1 MLNFIID
8 KEKCTGCGLCAQ
20 DCPSMIIVMGDYPYI
35 KEGKESHCIKCQHCL
50 AVCPE
55 GALSLLGKNPDESM
69 TIDIRLPDPE
79 LLIRMIKGRRSVRK
93 YKNENLDK
101 ELIQKLMET
110 AAYAPTGH
118 NDNSV
123 LLSVVDNKEE
133 FLKVKNAVYT
143 AIRDESDKGNK
154 NSNLPLLSK
163 FQVLWIKK
171 NIDVLFRGAPHMII
185 ASSPDS
191 ATTAVEDSIIALSY
205 FELAANSSS
214 IGVLWNGMVKWVLT
228 EIAPHLKKRFGIP
241 ENHVISG
248 VLVFGKSDIKYSR
261 AVQSEGLH
269 INRIQL

>member
-20 DCPSMIIVMGDYPYI
+20 DCPSMIIVLGDYPYI
-35 KEGKESHCIKCQHCL
+35 KEGKENHCIKCQHCL

-55 GALSLLGKNPDESM
+55 GALSVLGKNPAESM
-69 TIDIRLPDPE
+69 AVEEKLPDPD

-123 LLSVVDNKEE
+123 LFSVVDDKEE
-133 FLKVKNAVYT
+133 FLNIKNAVYN
-143 AIRDESDKGNK
+143 AIRDESGKGNK
-154 NSNLPLLSK
+154 NPNLPLLSK

-191 ATTAVEDSIIALSY
+191 ATTAFEDSIIALSY

-228 EIAPHLKKRFGIP
+228 EIAPYIKKTLGIP
-241 ENHVISG
+241 ENHIIGG
-248 VLVFGKSDIKYSR
+248 VLVFGRADIKYSR
-261 AVQSEGLH
+261 AVQSEGLN
-269 INRIQL
+269 INRIKL